1 MAENM
6 DLRYTEMSEEG
17 MGISVKVNST
27 IYHDESDFQTIDIIE
42 TPALGKMLILDGLVM
57 TSDRDEFFY
66 HEMIAHVPMN
76 SHPCPNNVLVIGGGD
91 GGTVRE
97 VLRHS
102 CVEKVVLCEI
112 DGLVVDA
119 CKKYLPNIAGKL
131 DDARVDVQIRDGV
144 EFMQGKK
151 DEFDIILIDSTD
163 PLGPGVGL
171 FTEEFYTNV
180 KNALKKGGIV
190 VAQSESPFA
199 DQKEMKLMYAL
210 LKKVFPIVRPYVGP
224 MPTYPGGYWS
234 WAFCSVDVEPL
245 SFIDEKRV
253 EEISQDSKLYNKDI
267 HRSVFALPNFVKKL
281 VSEA

>member
-1 MAENM
+1 M

-27 IYHDESDFQTIDIIE
+27 IYHDESDFQTVDIID

-66 HEMIAHVPMN
+66 HEMISHIPMN
-76 SHPCPNNVLVIGGGD
+76 SHPCPKSVLVIGGGD

-97 VLRHS
+97 VLRHPS
-102 CVEKVVLCEI
+102 VEKVILCEI
-112 DGLVVDA
+112 DGLVVEA
-119 CKKYLPNIAGKL
+119 CKKHLPNIAGKL
-131 DDARVDVQIRDGV
+131 DDPRVDIQIRDGV
-144 EFMQGKK
+144 EFMKGKK
-151 DEFDIILIDSTD
+151 EEFDIILIDSTD

-180 KNALKKGGIV
+180 KNSLKKGGIM

-245 SFIDEKRV
+245 SYIDEKRV
-253 EEISQDSKLYNKDI
+253 EEISKNSKLYNAEI

>member
-27 IYHDESDFQTIDIIE
+27 IYHDESDFQTVDIID

-66 HEMIAHVPMN
+66 HEMISHIPMN
-76 SHPCPNNVLVIGGGD
+76 SHPCPKNVLVIGGGD

-97 VLRHS
+97 VLRHPS
-102 CVEKVVLCEI
+102 VEKVILCEI
-112 DGLVVDA
+112 DGLVVEA
-119 CKKYLPNIAGKL
+119 CKKHLPNIAGKL
-131 DDARVDVQIRDGV
+131 DDPRVDIQIRDGV
-144 EFMQGKK
+144 EFMKGKK
-151 DEFDIILIDSTD
+151 EEFDIILIDSTD

-180 KNALKKGGIV
+180 KNSLKKGGIM

-245 SFIDEKRV
+245 SYIDEKRV
-253 EEISQDSKLYNKDI
+253 EEISKNSKLYNAEI